1 MESLEYWS
9 NGIRTSSEARH
20 STTPVLHR
28 SKSKLH
34 MTSAKK
40 LRGQVNKKLRVLV
53 AKVGLDGHDRGV
65 KIVARALRDAGIEVI
80 YLGIHNTPAE
90 IAISAMQ
97 EDADAI
103 GLSIHS
109 AAHLTLFGEVIK
121 LLKANKANDIV
132 VFGGG
137 IVPGEDVGQLK
148 RMGVKKIFTPGAP
161 LEEIVRFVKS
171 IGVETR
177 KARGGRQQS
186 LAPLPTLLTGKLRK
200 ERNKPKR
207 A

>member
-1 MESLEYWS
+1 MTPAQKS
-9 NGIRTSSEARH
+9 TS
-20 STTPVLHR
+20 
-28 SKSKLH
+28 
-34 MTSAKK
+34 
-40 LRGQVNKKLRVLV
+40 QVSKKLRVLV

-90 IAISAMQ
+90 IATSAVQ

-109 AAHLTLFGEVIK
+109 AAHLTLFAEVIK
-121 LLKANKANDIV
+121 LLKANKSNDIV

-137 IVPGEDVGQLK
+137 IVPGEDIGKLQ
-148 RMGVKKIFTPGAP
+148 RIGVKKIFTPGAP

-177 KARGGRQQS
+177 KARGG
-186 LAPLPTLLTGKLRK
+186 TLRK
-200 ERNKPKR
+200 RRNKPKS